1 MLIVCLLTYLLKRP
15 FDIILKD
22 EKKIETKSPW
32 NFMKGLIYLCTK
44 HANFT
49 YTGKIDIQI
58 YGVPMESPLD
68 SLLANTFMI
77 SLESAI
83 LPPLRNS

>member
-1 MLIVCLLTYLLKRP
+1 
-15 FDIILKD
+15 
-22 EKKIETKSPW
+22 
-32 NFMKGLIYLCTK
+32 MKGLIYLYTK
-44 HANFT
+44 QANFT

-58 YGVPMESPLD
+58 YGVPMESLLD

-83 LPPLRNS
+83 LPPLRNT

>member
-1 MLIVCLLTYLLKRP
+1 MLSVCLLMCLLKKP
-15 FDIILKD
+15 FDIILED
-22 EKKIETKSPW
+22 EKTIETKSPW
-32 NFMKGLIYLCTK
+32 NFMKGLLYLCTK

-49 YTGKIDIQI
+49 YSRKIDIKI

-68 SLLANTFMI
+68 TLLANIFMI

-83 LPPLRNS
+83 LPPLRNT